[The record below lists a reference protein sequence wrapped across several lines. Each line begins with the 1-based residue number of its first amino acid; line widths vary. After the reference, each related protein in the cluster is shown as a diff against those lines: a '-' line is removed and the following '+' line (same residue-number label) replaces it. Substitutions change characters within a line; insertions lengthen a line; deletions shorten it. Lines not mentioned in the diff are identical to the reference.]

1 MWGWIVFAVF
11 LEMYSVS
18 MAMLARRTG
27 IKYYGLCLIPFVA
40 FFFLDKIF
48 PKGFSVF
55 GIRVKALGP
64 LVIKMFVLC
73 LIVYF
78 YMRWGINNLDSRNIE
93 PLKQIALVPISI
105 CIIIFWAMLTVST
118 RELLFGFEE
127 SFSGDGVVCALLV
140 TTPVLL
146 ACMNKKKKTIKDI
159 RRKQ

>member
-55 GIRVKALGP
+55 GIRVKRA
-64 LVIKMFVLC
+64 VL
-73 LIVYF
+73 F
-78 YMRWGINNLDSRNIE
+78 D
-93 PLKQIALVPISI
+93 
-105 CIIIFWAMLTVST
+105 
-118 RELLFGFEE
+118 
-127 SFSGDGVVCALLV
+127 
-140 TTPVLL
+140 
-146 ACMNKKKKTIKDI
+146 
-159 RRKQ
+159 